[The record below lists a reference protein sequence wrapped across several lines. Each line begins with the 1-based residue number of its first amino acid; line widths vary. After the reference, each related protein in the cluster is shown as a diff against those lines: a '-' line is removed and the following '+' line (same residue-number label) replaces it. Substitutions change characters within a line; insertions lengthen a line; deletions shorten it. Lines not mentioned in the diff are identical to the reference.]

1 MSKTTSLL
9 LLLPCRL
16 TLPDMYEFMNER
28 ERERERESKAL
39 AARTEEM
46 GNCRMGVCLLFSFE
60 NEKSVIQ
67 RLQIHTI

>member
-28 ERERERESKAL
+28 ERESKAL

-46 GNCRMGVCLLFSFE
+46 GNCRMGVCLLFSFGKG
-60 NEKSVIQ
+60 KSVIQ

>member
-28 ERERERESKAL
+28 ESKAL

-46 GNCRMGVCLLFSFE
+46 GNCRMGVCLLFSFGKG
-60 NEKSVIQ
+60 KSVIQ
-67 RLQIHTI
+67 RL

>member
-16 TLPDMYEFMNER
+16 TLPDMYEFMN
-28 ERERERESKAL
+28 ERESKAL

>member
-16 TLPDMYEFMNER
+16 TLPDTYEFMN
-28 ERERERESKAL
+28 ERESKAL

-46 GNCRMGVCLLFSFE
+46 GNCRMGVCLLFSFGKG
-60 NEKSVIQ
+60 KSVIQ
-67 RLQIHTI
+67 RL

>member
-28 ERERERESKAL
+28 ESKAL

-46 GNCRMGVCLLFSFE
+46 GNCRMGVCLLFSFGKG
-60 NEKSVIQ
+60 KSVIQ